1 MIHSIDRVQ
10 VVVQD
15 PERASAAWR
24 RLFGA
29 EPVREDA
36 LEAARAHRTVL
47 ALGASE
53 VELLRP
59 TGPGPAADHLG
70 AWGEG
75 LFAAGL
81 ATTDLAAIRKRL
93 AASGIRWTEEGE
105 QLFVEPS
112 ETRGLRL
119 VIGAAGAPEPPAAGP
134 LRRIYEVTQLVRDW
148 KQTAGHYAEFAG
160 LNPDRFCEIT
170 SERYGYTGSLLLFDP
185 PARLDRIELCEVT
198 DPGRAMGRFFRRRGE
213 SLYMCYAEC
222 DDTGALVERLRA
234 CGARFSGAEQE
245 EAPPNLFVH
254 PSALCG
260 VLLGVSR
267 THHAWTWSG
276 RPELA
281 RGSGTKE

>member
-1 MIHSIDRVQ
+1 MIHCIDRVQ
-10 VVVQD
+10 VVVRD
-15 PERASAAWR
+15 PERAAAVWS
-24 RLFGA
+24 RLLGA
-29 EPVREDA
+29 EAVREDA

-47 ALGASE
+47 ALGESE

-81 ATTDLAAIRKRL
+81 AATDLGAIRKRL
-93 AASGIRWTEEGE
+93 VASGIRWTEEGE
-105 QLFVEPS
+105 QLFIEPS

-119 VIGAAGAPEPPAAGP
+119 VIGGVRVPERPATG
-134 LRRIYEVTQLVRDW
+134 LLGRVYEVTQLVRDW
-148 KQTAGHYAEFAG
+148 KQTAAHYAEFAG
-160 LNPDRFCEIT
+160 LDPDRFCEIT

-185 PARLDRIELCEVT
+185 PERLDRIELCQVT
-198 DPGRAMGRFFRRRGE
+198 DPERAMGRFFRLHSE

-234 CGARFSGAEQE
+234 CDAQFSGAEQE
-245 EAPPNLFVH
+245 TAPPNLFIH

-260 VLLGVSR
+260 VLFGVSR

-281 RGSGTKE
+281 RGSSTEE